1 MILTISVGA
10 KTIDGA
16 SETLGG
22 SYSYDELRVI
32 NGGTLYVQDGSKL
45 TVNANSIY
53 VDSTSSINADQSGYT
68 GGSGGAHGGGQTGRG
83 GGGGSGSGAG
93 FTGGNDGSTGCSA
106 GGGGGGAGYG
116 GYGGQGGQGGRDTDH
131 NGGAGGNDGGPYGSN
146 SARSVELGSG
156 AGGGGGAG
164 DWSGSD
170 GTSGSRGGGALHLDA
185 SGTINI
191 DGSVTANGG
200 PGGDG
205 GDDGGGCDSNGGGG
219 GGGGASGGG
228 ILIDG
233 NDVQISG
240 TLSAQGGN
248 GGSGGSGMTDN
259 GNNGQDG
266 GGGRI
271 KVFYG
276 SLDDSSANYNV
287 NGHDSGTTYFE
298 QTNAPPNNPNNLN
311 PSGGNIDVNPSISAD
326 YSDPDGDSGTLYF
339 EDGGGNN
346 IGSCSVNDGGGCSV
360 TYSSADSWGTS
371 YTFQV
376 YAEDSVG
383 TTSGTESQSFTTS
396 YKPTVSNLQPS
407 GSPVQ
412 LNPQLSAD
420 VSDSDGECLTVT
432 FRDASDNSNIGSD
445 SVCGSGTATVSTSGV
460 SLGSSS
466 GTSYSFDVVVD
477 DGQVSTT
484 SGDQSF
490 TTVHNPDNPTGES
503 PSDNA
508 VDVSRS
514 KNLQVDVDHPDNLDM
529 NVEFFL
535 DGSSIGS
542 DTVNGGS
549 GTASINPSLGYS
561 EDHSWSVDVD
571 TQGYSTSSGGGSW
584 SFQTEHNTGLN
595 SISGPSNDPAPLN
608 PELEASVSH
617 SDPGEELTVEFVNDD
632 NGNLICSQS
641 GVTDTETVTCDPSGE
656 AFAGSTGTNYNW
668 RVDLSGDRPSESY
681 SSSVQSF
688 TTVSA
693 PTVSL
698 NSPNDGE
705 ENVATDSGLIANV
718 NQDEGLELNTVI
730 TLEDDQGNFV
740 DDYSMNSNPGQIIFN
755 DPNLEL
761 SENYQWYA
769 DTSIV
774 DSTYSQGDTSGT
786 RTFSTEHDFRV
797 DGAYPSDGAEA
808 FGVNDSID
816 VEVFHS
822 SDRSIDVEFYFNDT
836 ASGTPDVTKTVT
848 SSGIAVNAKVD
859 TENFDG
865 FGEETGTNY
874 NWSYVVSD
882 GASDT
887 GDITG
892 EGLNYTTVYR
902 PELSLNSP
910 NDGEVNVDIDGSL
923 DIGVLQDDNIA
934 TDVTAQLNNLSGSE
948 ADVVV
953 RPSILGTGA
962 GVTASFSLD
971 DFDFVKAGETYS
983 YNATGTII
991 NPADQ
996 VSSPIQGAT
1005 GVSTFTISP
1014 KPEVIGIQPLN
1025 GKTGTSANP
1034 LLNVT
1039 ADHDES
1045 DQMTVE
1051 FYDWE
1056 KTGNEAFL
1064 GDETVASGDTAS
1076 INITDSDIG
1085 DSPQEYYWYVNV
1097 TTESGTSWNNSAN
1110 PYEFTV
1116 ASIGEVTYEA
1126 STGNNV
1132 NLNPDNAADQGLDT
1146 IVGQET
1152 IVYQVSNDA
1161 GTDIPGIAFNVSDGS
1176 NSEVFGEVDDVESGS
1191 SVTVD
1196 LGESSLIEEDQ
1207 ESYEIYAFYQEAG
1220 TDFTNQDFRS
1230 DKIEFSTHVAE
1241 VEWVNPGQPGSQPI
1255 NEYRIYHNNQSGE
1268 AFSNFDYVGS
1278 INDDDSGGFTVGV
1291 ANLELGESNSNECFR
1306 LVSWNV
1312 AGESDPTGEQ
1322 CVGVVP

>member
-1 MILTISVGA
+1 MWNNKHFLLLFLILGLSFNVHAGITGTSTSVDR
-10 KTIDGA
+10 IDSCTGVCTT
-16 SETLGG
+16 SD
-22 SYSYDELRVI
+22 SYS
-32 NGGTLYVQDGSKL
+32 TLS
-45 TVNANSIY
+45 ANTPQ
-53 VDSTSSINADQSGYT
+53 VDT
-68 GGSGGAHGGGQTGRG
+68 
-83 GGGGSGSGAG
+83 
-93 FTGGNDGSTGCSA
+93 GSTGFCGTLKATETYYIPNSA
-106 GGGGGGAGYG
+106 DEMNFDINLDTSYWGAGL
-116 GYGGQGGQGGRDTDH
+116 RI
-131 NGGAGGNDGGPYGSN
+131 
-146 SARSVELGSG
+146 V
-156 AGGGGGAG
+156 
-164 DWSGSD
+164 
-170 GTSGSRGGGALHLDA
+170 
-185 SGTINI
+185 I
-191 DGSVTANGG
+191 
-200 PGGDG
+200 
-205 GDDGGGCDSNGGGG
+205 DDGGSTN
-219 GGGGASGGG
+219 
-228 ILIDG
+228 
-233 NDVQISG
+233 
-240 TLSAQGGN
+240 T
-248 GGSGGSGMTDN
+248 
-259 GNNGQDG
+259 
-266 GGGRI
+266 
-271 KVFYG
+271 VF
-276 SLDDSSANYNV
+276 SKD
-287 NGHDSGTTYFE
+287 
-298 QTNAPPNNPNNLN
+298 
-311 PSGGNIDVNPSISAD
+311 PSGGQEDFNGVVSQDMSSYQGQTVDVEYSTSDLSSDWCDMGDHDVQWDASSSIEISNTAPDVPTSLDPDHTGVSTTPYIDAY
-326 YSDPDGDSGTLYF
+326 YSDPDGDYGSLEFYT
-339 EDGGGNN
+339 GGGSY
-346 IGSCSVNDGGGCSV
+346 IGSCSTSDGSSCSVHYDGATSSCTSYDFKVRADDGSATSSFSSTESFQTGGCNSPPNSPSNPDPYDGEDPVGLDPNLDVSVSDPDSDSMDVDFYTGGGNYID
-360 TYSSADSWGTS
+360 TDY
-371 YTFQV
+371 
-376 YAEDSVG
+376 
-383 TTSGTESQSFTTS
+383 
-396 YKPTVSNLQPS
+396 
-407 GSPVQ
+407 
-412 LNPQLSAD
+412 
-420 VSDSDGECLTVT
+420 
-432 FRDASDNSNIGSD
+432 
-445 SVCGSGTATVSTSGV
+445 SVCDGCTATVSWNNRNP
-460 SLGSSS
+460 SSS
-466 GTSYSFDVVVD
+466 YSWYARADDGSATTTSSTWSFDTV
-477 DGQVSTT
+477 GNPNNPSNP
-484 SGDQSF
+484 SPGDR
-490 TTVHNPDNPTGES
+490 
-503 PSDNA
+503 A
-508 VDVSRS
+508 VDVSTGS
-514 KNLQVDVDHPDNLDM
+514 ELTVDVNHPDNLDM
-529 NVEFFL
+529 NVEFYM

-542 DTVNGGS
+542 DTVNGGG
-549 GTASINPSLGYS
+549 GTASINPSLGFS

-571 TQGYSTSSGGGSW
+571 TQGYSTSSSGGSW
-584 SFQTEHNTGLN
+584 NFETVHNTGLN
-595 SISGPSNDPAPLN
+595 SISGPSNDPAPLDS
-608 PELEASVSH
+608 ELEASVSH

-656 AFAGSTGTNYNW
+656 AFAGSTGTSYNW

-681 SSSVQSF
+681 SSGVQSF

-705 ENVATDSGLIANV
+705 ENVATDSGLVANV

-740 DDYSMNSNPGQIIFN
+740 DDYSMNSNPGQITFS

-769 DTSIV
+769 DTSII
-774 DSTYSQGDTSGT
+774 DSTYSQSDTSST

-797 DGAYPSDGAEA
+797 NGVYPSDGREA

-848 SSGIAVNAKVD
+848 SSGTALNATVD

-874 NWSYVVSD
+874 NWSYVISD

-934 TDVTAQLNNLSGSE
+934 TDVTAQLYNVSGSE

-1014 KPEVIGIQPLN
+1014 KPEVTGIQPLN
-1025 GKTGTSANP
+1025 GKTGASANP

-1064 GDETVASGDTAS
+1064 GEKTVASGDTAS
-1076 INITDSDIG
+1076 INISDDEIG
-1085 DSPQEYYWYVNV
+1085 DRPEVYRWYVNV
-1097 TTESGTSWNNSAN
+1097 RTESGTSWNNSED

-1116 ASIGEVTYEA
+1116 SSIGSVEFDGN
-1126 STGNNV
+1126 TGSGL
-1132 NLNPDNAADQGLDT
+1132 NLNPGNAADQGLDT

-1152 IVYQVSNDA
+1152 ITFQVSNDL
-1161 GTDIPGIAFNVSDGS
+1161 GTDIPGIAFNVSDGG

-1196 LGESSLIEEDQ
+1196 LGDSSLIEEDQ

-1220 TDFTNQDFRS
+1220 TDFTDQDFRS

-1255 NEYRIYHNNQSGE
+1255 NEYRIYHNNQPGE

-1278 INDDDSGGFTVGV
+1278 IYDDDSGGFTVGV